1 VDRPWRDRA
10 NGPSAADQPW
20 PCSATGRLRH
30 TLALKCDASH
40 CQHAGFDLRELAGA
54 GVLLKVESN
63 YHVARVTVSDDVWV
77 AFRRV
82 AVAQGTPVSRYLGR
96 LVEAELER
104 RKPRPVR
111 RVSGVAGEIQD
122 GLAALREVRLAID
135 ELEAI
140 AGRLARETANRGGRW
155 GDIGPA
161 LGLRPDVARSA
172 YQRPSR

>member
-1 VDRPWRDRA
+1 ME
-10 NGPSAADQPW
+10 G
-20 PCSATGRLRH
+20 
-30 TLALKCDASH
+30 K
-40 CQHAGFDLRELAGA
+40 
-54 GVLLKVESN
+54 
-63 YHVARVTVSDDVWV
+63 YHVARVTVSDEAWV
-77 AFRRV
+77 TFRRV

-104 RKPRPVR
+104 RETRPVE
-111 RVSGVAGEIQD
+111 RVSGEAGEVDD
-122 GLAALREVRLAID
+122 GIAALREVRLAID

-172 YQRPSR
+172 YQRPAR

>member
-1 VDRPWRDRA
+1 
-10 NGPSAADQPW
+10 
-20 PCSATGRLRH
+20 
-30 TLALKCDASH
+30 
-40 CQHAGFDLRELAGA
+40 
-54 GVLLKVESN
+54 VEGK
-63 YHVARVTVSDDVWV
+63 YHVARVTVADDAWA

-82 AVAQGTPVSRYLGR
+82 ALAQGTPVSRYLGR

-140 AGRLARETANRGGRW
+140 AGRLARETAARGGRW
-155 GDIGPA
+155 DDIGPA

-172 YQRPSR
+172 YQRSSR

>member
-1 VDRPWRDRA
+1 M
-10 NGPSAADQPW
+10 
-20 PCSATGRLRH
+20 
-30 TLALKCDASH
+30 
-40 CQHAGFDLRELAGA
+40 
-54 GVLLKVESN
+54 VEGK
-63 YHVARVTVSDDVWV
+63 YHVARVTVSDDAWA

-82 AVAQGTPVSRYLGR
+82 ALAQGTPVSRYLGR

-111 RVSGVAGEIQD
+111 VSGAAGEIED

-135 ELEAI
+135 ELDAI

-161 LGLRPDVARSA
+161 LRLRPDAARSA

>member
-1 VDRPWRDRA
+1 ME
-10 NGPSAADQPW
+10 G
-20 PCSATGRLRH
+20 
-30 TLALKCDASH
+30 
-40 CQHAGFDLRELAGA
+40 
-54 GVLLKVESN
+54 N
-63 YHVARVTVSDDVWV
+63 YHVARVTVSDEAW
-77 AFRRV
+77 ATFRQV

-96 LVEAELER
+96 LVEAELQR

-172 YQRPSR
+172 YQRPPR